1 MTPTVQPAPR
11 SSTAPGTPPATVL
24 LAPDKFK
31 GTLSAAEVIDA
42 LTRGIRESAPQV
54 QLLSCPIA
62 DGGDGTVDAAL
73 AAGSELRSSTV
84 TGPTGEPRA
93 ARWAL
98 SGRTAVLELAEV
110 VGLRALPGGT
120 LAPGAASTRG
130 LGELILAAVAAGAS
144 TVMVGLG
151 GSSSTDAGAGLL
163 QGLGA
168 HLLTAD
174 GAAIAPGLDGLTALA
189 SVDLAP
195 ARDAL
200 DGVALIAASDV
211 TNPLLGQD
219 GAAAV
224 YGPQKGIPE
233 TDIGHADGVLAAAAA
248 VLDPDVSV
256 RDAPGAGAA
265 GGTGFAL
272 FLLGA
277 EQRSGA
283 DAVFELADVDA
294 LLERADVVVTGEGKL
309 DEQTL
314 RGKGPAEIAR
324 RALDRGL
331 PVAAVAGAV
340 TLDDDQLRAAGIVR
354 AWDLTSR
361 AGSVQEAME
370 NTGSW
375 LIEVGRDLG
384 FWLASVPTAGAPT
397 TEEPAAGEPNAR

>member
-1 MTPTVQPAPR
+1 MNPTTPRP
-11 SSTAPGTPPATVL
+11 TVL

-42 LTRGIRESAPQV
+42 LARGIRESAPQV
-54 QLLSCPIA
+54 ELLSCPIA
-62 DGGDGTVDAAL
+62 DGGDGTVEAAL
-73 AAGSELRSSTV
+73 AAGSEPRSSTV
-84 TGPTGEPRA
+84 TGPTGEPRT

-98 SGRTAVLELAEV
+98 SEHTAVIELAEV
-110 VGLRALPGGT
+110 VGLRALPSGT
-120 LAPGAASTRG
+120 LSPGGASTRG
-130 LGELILAAVAAGAS
+130 LGELILEAVEAGAS

-168 HLLTAD
+168 RLRTRGGAD
-174 GAAIAPGLDGLTALA
+174 IGPGLDGLTALA
-189 SVDLAP
+189 AVDLAP
-195 ARDAL
+195 ALDAL
-200 DGVALIAASDV
+200 DGVTLIAASDV
-211 TNPLLGQD
+211 TNPLVGQH

-224 YGPQKGIPE
+224 YGPQKGIPVTGIE
-233 TDIGHADGVLAAAAA
+233 QADRVLAAAAE
-248 VLDPDVSV
+248 VLDPDGTH
-256 RDAPGAGAA
+256 RDLPGAGAA

-294 LLERADVVVTGEGKL
+294 LLDRADVVVTGEGKL

-314 RGKGPAEIAR
+314 QGKGPAEIAR
-324 RALDRGL
+324 RAQHRGL
-331 PVAAVAGAV
+331 PVAAVAGAI
-340 TLDDDQLRAAGIVR
+340 TLGTDQLHAAGIVR

-370 NTGSW
+370 NTRTW
-375 LIEVGRDLG
+375 LVEVGRDLG
-384 FWLASVPTAGAPT
+384 VWLASG
-397 TEEPAAGEPNAR
+397 PARGEPVDDSCEGGVLG